1 MTGLIGG
8 EGLAYGVT
16 GSVLTSTGAV
26 AVASVL
32 GYDAATVGPA
42 GATGFDQA
50 RQLLQAQQMGA
61 GGFPQ
66 YFIENYQSVLQPIL
80 TRIKTN
86 R

>member
-26 AVASVL
+26 ASGL

-80 TRIKTN
+80 TRIMTN